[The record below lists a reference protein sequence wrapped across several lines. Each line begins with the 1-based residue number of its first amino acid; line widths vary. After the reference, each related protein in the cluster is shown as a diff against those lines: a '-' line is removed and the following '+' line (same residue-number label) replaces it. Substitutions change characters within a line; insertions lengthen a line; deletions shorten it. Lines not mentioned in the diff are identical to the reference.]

1 MIRVTRPRR
10 ILWDL
15 FTMLLAFWN
24 ALYIPFA
31 VAFKPAVE
39 DMVFMFVINTLI
51 DFIFCGDVVLNFYTT
66 YINEAGKEIF
76 NHKEIVKNYLKFQF
90 WIDLVASVP
99 IDNFVLW
106 YASSN
111 ADMAL
116 QLTDLLKLIRIF
128 RLGKIIRF
136 TRTRD
141 DIKSAMRL
149 LMLIVYLLL
158 WVHLTG

>member
-1 MIRVTRPRR
+1 MPAAPIDYANESDYSVESEEEEVEGEQDEEDDSENTKMIRVTRPRR

-76 NHKEIVKNYLKFQF
+76 NHKEIVKNYLKF
-90 WIDLVASVP
+90 
-99 IDNFVLW
+99 
-106 YASSN
+106 
-111 ADMAL
+111 
-116 QLTDLLKLIRIF
+116 
-128 RLGKIIRF
+128 
-136 TRTRD
+136 
-141 DIKSAMRL
+141 
-149 LMLIVYLLL
+149 
-158 WVHLTG
+158 